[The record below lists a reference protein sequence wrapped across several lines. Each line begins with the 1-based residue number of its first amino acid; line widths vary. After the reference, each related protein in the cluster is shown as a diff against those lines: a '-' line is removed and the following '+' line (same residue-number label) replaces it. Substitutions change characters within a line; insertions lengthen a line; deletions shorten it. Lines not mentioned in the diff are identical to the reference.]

1 MYAVFAF
8 STVFAYYENMFTPK
22 NYKDCPSAKEITD
35 RLKNPS
41 KEDIALIEKAYEFAK
56 EAHKGQNRYSGEP
69 YFCHLANVGSYLAA
83 INVDS
88 ATVAAGLLHDTIED
102 AHVSPQ
108 TLEKEFGKEVSA
120 LIEGVTKLE
129 RLRYHGVARHV
140 ESLRKFFIAMSRDF
154 RVLLIK
160 LADRLHNIQT
170 LQYVPEAKQQR
181 IALETLEVHA
191 RLADR
196 FGMGKWKTIFED
208 SAFPYAFPG
217 EYEMVTTIIK
227 KKRIA
232 DEKYAEKMH
241 HSIQKELVA
250 NGIKNARV
258 DYRVKSLFSL
268 WKKLARKEMDPDK
281 VYDILAVRVIVKS
294 VEDCYRTLG
303 IIHKH
308 WIPVPGRIKDYIAVP
323 KPNGYRS
330 LHTTIFR
337 GDGGIIEIQIR
348 TEEMH
353 SEAQYGIA
361 SHFTYKEKGGSNGDI
376 EKNTAWVKELTK
388 WQKNVAESDEFLE
401 NLQMDFFKNRVFVFT
416 PKGDVIDLPE
426 ESCPIDFAY
435 AVHSNIGDHLSG
447 AKVNGK
453 LVSIETKLKNG
464 DIIEIETKTSASPSR
479 KWLNYTKTTLAKRH
493 IRIQLEKSSP
503 IELLAQKF
511 FGKK

>member
-1 MYAVFAF
+1 MF
-8 STVFAYYENMFTPK
+8 SPRNFK
-22 NYKDCPSAKEITD
+22 NCPTAEEIIAL
-35 RLKNPS
+35 LKKHT
-41 KEDIALIEKAYEFAK
+41 KEDAVLIKKAYEFSK
-56 EAHKGQNRYSGEP
+56 KAHEGQKRYSGEP

-88 ATVAAGLLHDTIED
+88 ETIVAGLLHDALED
-102 AHVSPQ
+102 ASITPRNI
-108 TLEKEFGKEVSA
+108 EEEFGNDV
-120 LIEGVTKLE
+120 LTLVEGATKLGK
-129 RLRYHGVARHV
+129 LRYHGVERHV
-140 ESLRKFFIAMSRDF
+140 ESLRKFFIAMSHDI

-170 LQYVPEAKQQR
+170 LEHVPEEKRKR
-181 IALETLEVHA
+181 IALETLEIHA

-196 FGMGKWKTIFED
+196 FGMGKWKAIFED
-208 SAFPYAFPG
+208 SAFPYAFP
-217 EYEMVTTIIK
+217 EDYEKVVAVIK
-227 KKRIA
+227 TKRIA

-258 DYRVKSLFSL
+258 DYRVKNLFSL
-268 WKKLARKEMDPDK
+268 WKKLKRKDMDPDK
-281 VYDILAVRVIVKS
+281 VYDILAVRVIVKT

-308 WIPVPGRIKDYIAVP
+308 WTPVPGRIKDYIASE
-323 KPNGYRS
+323 KANGYRS

-353 SEAQYGIA
+353 EEAQYGIA
-361 SHFTYKEKGGSNGDI
+361 SHLSYKEKGGSNVDLD
-376 EKNTAWVKELTK
+376 KNMAWVKELAK
-388 WQKNVAESDEFLE
+388 WQKTVATSDEFLE
-401 NLQMDFFKNRVFVFT
+401 HLNMDFFKDRVFVYT

-426 ESCPIDFAY
+426 DSCPIDLAY
-435 AVHSNIGDHLSG
+435 TIHSNIGDHVSS

-453 LVSIETKLKNG
+453 LVSIDTKLKNG
-464 DIIEIETKTSASPSR
+464 DIVEIETKENAGPKR
-479 KWLNYTKTTLAKRH
+479 KWLGYAKTTMAKRH
-493 IRIQLEKSSP
+493 IRNYLDKNSAIGA
-503 IELLAQKF
+503 IAQKL